1 MELRMLGRSGL
12 KVSTLRLGGNVT
24 PRSRSSGA
32 SAFRNSDR
40 AYFRTRPAIYCAT
53 SARGKPTMRKQSMA
67 REHGLLELLGQD
79 KVQAIVSGAEDD
91 PMPAPPPEANGA
103 GPGMLEQ
110 PGDPGPA
117 APSETPHGPPQPLAP
132 WWRDPA
138 TIPPRRYLFGGH
150 YVRLAVGVTIGAGGR
165 AKTTLGC
172 CEAVGMAVGRDLMI
186 DKPLPD
192 GPLRV
197 WMLNS
202 EEDQDELD
210 RRISAVCQRYEIAEA
225 DLGGRL
231 YAQSVRD
238 KPMRIAAMVGGVPM
252 LVRVDCQSSQRRRG
266 AFPPPGQ
273 AKARPSQYGGGGRAR
288 GLLRLM
294 GSPIRTGAQL
304 HDPGRS
310 RQARH
315 PRRRA
320 GPTARTRSQRKP
332 GDPYEPPPSY
342 RRTPLP

>member
-1 MELRMLGRSGL
+1 MAGAKPELRPRVFQNQARDL
-12 KVSTLRLGGNVT
+12 LRHV
-24 PRSRSSGA
+24 
-32 SAFRNSDR
+32 
-40 AYFRTRPAIYCAT
+40 
-53 SARGKPTMRKQSMA
+53 RKGQADHAEVVDALRSMA

-91 PMPAPPPEANGA
+91 PKPAPPPEANGA
-103 GPGMLEQ
+103 WPGMFEQ

-210 RRISAVCQRYEIAEA
+210 RRISAVCQRYEISEA

-252 LVRVDCQSSQRRRG
+252 LDANVVQQMTAFAKENRIDVVMADPLVSFHSVPENDNG
-266 AFPPPGQ
+266 AMDIVIKGGFGSIANQANAAVELFHHPGFPPPG
-273 AKARPSQYGGGGRAR
+273 
-288 GLLRLM
+288 
-294 GSPIRTGAQL
+294 
-304 HDPGRS
+304 
-310 RQARH
+310 
-315 PRRRA
+315 
-320 GPTARTRSQRKP
+320 
-332 GDPYEPPPSY
+332 
-342 RRTPLP
+342 